1 MGSIIAVSLKIFFFF
16 NFTGRFQVEASPHRP
31 CSCRQWPLAL
41 GAERCVPTVKEM
53 YRYILACVMKND
65 DEDALLGQESTG
77 DPNGGGDLFFRKV
90 MFLGAILL
98 PTLK

>member
-1 MGSIIAVSLKIFFFF
+1 MGSIIAVSLKIIFFF

-53 YRYILACVMKND
+53 WKCEIQVHPGVC
-65 DEDALLGQESTG
+65 DEE
-77 DPNGGGDLFFRKV
+77 
-90 MFLGAILL
+90 
-98 PTLK
+98 